1 MKLLH
6 IFPILLIAFALTGFS
21 QPPPSVPLSTYKAI
35 KTDVE
40 LVPCENKDRLEGVRK
55 LFTEKGADESDVKIE
70 DFGHVE
76 NLVIE
81 NQGNGIGTVIIGAHY
96 DQEGGGCGA
105 IDNWTGIV
113 VLANVY
119 NTMRTMS
126 TNKSYKFVA
135 FGKEEQGLIG
145 SKAMANAIPKDQ
157 RENYCAMV
165 NLDSFGFSYPQFM
178 PHISDQRLLKL
189 GKEIS
194 MALKLPSGTAGIDRA
209 SSDSLPFIENKIPAI
224 SVHGLSNNWQ
234 SILHTKRDQ
243 VKNINHASVYYGY
256 RFTLSFVIAIDAEP
270 CDAFRKKK

>member
-6 IFPILLIAFALTGFS
+6 IFPILLIVFTHTGVS
-21 QPPPSVPLSTYKAI
+21 QPPSSLPLATDKEI

-40 LVPCENKDRLEGVRK
+40 LVPCENKDRLEGVRR
-55 LFTEKGADESDVKIE
+55 LFVDKGADESDVKIE

-81 NQGNGIGTVIIGAHY
+81 KHGNGNGTVIIGAHY
-96 DQEGGGCGA
+96 DEEGGGCGA

-113 VLANVY
+113 VLANLY
-119 NTMRTMS
+119 KTMRSLETD
-126 TNKSYKFVA
+126 KSYKFVA

-145 SKAMANAIPKDQ
+145 SKAMANAIPKDT
-157 RENYCAMV
+157 RENYCAML

-178 PHISDQRLLKL
+178 PHISDKLLMKL

-194 MALKLPSGTAGIDRA
+194 AALKLPTGTAGIDGA

-224 SVHGLSNNWQ
+224 SIHGLTNNWQ
-234 SILHTKRDQ
+234 SYLHSKRDQ

-256 RFTLSFVIAIDAEP
+256 RFTLSFVVAIDAKP